1 MGKIGKCCCVEGEC
15 CLCDPAWD
23 FENWSVTVLGKTF
36 SGTFSPSVKPDP
48 FTPENGCQ
56 SRMGDDCI
64 VDSPTILLDCVEES
78 EWGSRSFVS
87 MAASGFFANPLCR
100 VACPQCFCLDLETG
114 MQFDE
119 ACLKEGLVNWETESK
134 GVTHSRAWQQEAYYG
149 VAQILCCDTP
159 VNSVRF
165 SFDLYYHVSR
175 FAAQSSQGFRR
186 FRSVTYDCVYPPGQT
201 VVTPTP
207 VYGSWIQPV
216 SVGSKPPCLPCDW
229 PQSDFFGN
237 CPTLD
242 SNCSPCPDYFGCPDE
257 SVSYTMEWIA
267 ITCQF
272 IGFVDEDGD
281 NICPVVDVDD
291 SVPPNRFIYY
301 GSTTMNAYVGSNT
314 QYCGDAIYGF
324 GTCDIGPASAVI
336 EHRFVSDCIPC
347 DEIPCNVTLHRVTGP
362 NPGEA
367 ITECVGGADADCSC
381 GTVSAICKLIPAS
394 ITMTLSPCT

>member
-15 CLCDPAWD
+15 CICDEAWEFD
-23 FENWSVTVLGKTF
+23 NWSVTVLGKTF
-36 SGTFSPSVKPDP
+36 SGTFSPAVKPDP

-56 SRMGDDCI
+56 SRQGDDCI
-64 VDSPTILLDCVEES
+64 VEAPEILLDCVEE
-78 EWGSRSFVS
+78 GSWTSSQWVTMSVS
-87 MAASGFFANPLCR
+87 PPTPFTGLCYL
-100 VACPQCFCLDLETG
+100 ACPECFCLDDIG
-114 MQFDE
+114 MQVDE
-119 ACLKEGLVNWETESK
+119 ACLKEGLVNWEYQDK
-134 GVTHSRAWQQEAYYG
+134 GVTHSRAWQQQAYYG
-149 VAQILCCDTP
+149 VAQMICCDSP
-159 VNSVRF
+159 ASSVRF
-165 SFDLYYHVSR
+165 VFDLYFHAAR
-175 FAAQSSQGFRR
+175 FAAVSSQAYRR
-186 FRSVTYDCVYPPGQT
+186 FRSVTYDCIYPPGQN
-201 VVTPTP
+201 VVDPTSTA

-229 PQSDFFGN
+229 LQSDFFGN

-257 SVSYTMEWIA
+257 SVSYTMYWTA
-267 ITCQF
+267 ITCAF

-281 NICPVVDVDD
+281 DICPITDTGADGA
-291 SVPPNRFIYY
+291 RFVYY

-362 NPGEA
+362 NLGEA

-381 GTVSAICKLIPAS
+381 GTISAICKLIPAS